1 MTNGFRNQGPGLGQA
16 QKCGW
21 LKPFNGYGCVY
32 LYITL
37 IFLPPIITPFICSND
52 SCAASGMS
60 YSMKA
65 NPLCLFVKGSHDK
78 LTDFIGPN
86 GKNACLIVSS
96 LISKLILPTYILKVN
111 A

>member
-1 MTNGFRNQGPGLGQA
+1 MALEIKVLAWDRHKKVAGLNCLMGMVV
-16 QKCGW
+16 
-21 LKPFNGYGCVY
+21 CVY

-86 GKNACLIVSS
+86 GKNACLMVSS
-96 LISKLILPTYILKVN
+96 LISKLILPTYILIVN
-111 A
+111 V

>member
-1 MTNGFRNQGPGLGQA
+1 MALEIKVLAWDRHKQVAGLNCLMGMVV
-16 QKCGW
+16 
-21 LKPFNGYGCVY
+21 CVY

-86 GKNACLIVSS
+86 GKNACLMVSS

-111 A
+111 V